1 MLRLALSQLRDQP
14 RRYVSVLLAIVI
26 GVTFLASALLVG
38 SSSTASLRNS
48 LGATYSRAD
57 LVIAPA
63 PDREHGASHE
73 HGSENTYRSRT
84 NQHLASHEC
93 SSFLSVPLAAVK
105 AARGMGF

>member
-57 LVIAPA
+57 LVIAPT
-63 PDREHGASHE
+63 P
-73 HGSENTYRSRT
+73 
-84 NQHLASHEC
+84 
-93 SSFLSVPLAAVK
+93 
-105 AARGMGF
+105 